1 MSQPIA
7 PSRAMPR
14 VPSAVVVAPELPC
27 AHIRDAH
34 ARVPLIPRWQD
45 LACSRRRSRSHGV
58 LRRVPRSPG
67 PHRRSAVSACGLAI
81 CFLAWT
87 HARSGASSPV
97 MNWGGGG
104 EKPFQKTSAKGAERI
119 LAGAFLS
126 RARATYRSLK
136 EPSPR
141 TGQLSESPSGSWKG
155 PDKGFPEGV
164 ARSIADLRARRRG
177 RTSSRLLQGIEQPA
191 AQYAASR
198 AHAGLQQCG
207 ARQLEAFHGEDVPA
221 TST

>member
-1 MSQPIA
+1 MS
-7 PSRAMPR
+7 R
-14 VPSAVVVAPELPC
+14 VPSPVAVAPELPR

-34 ARVPLIPRWQD
+34 VRTRLMPRWQD
-45 LACSRRRSRSHGV
+45 LALPRGDRGSHGV

-67 PHRRSAVSACGLAI
+67 PHRWLAVNACWLAR
-81 CFLAWT
+81 CCPAWT
-87 HARSGASSPV
+87 HARLGASFRV

-104 EKPFQKTSAKGAERI
+104 EKPFQKTSAKGAGRI

-141 TGQLSESPSGSWKG
+141 AGQLSERPSGIWKG

-177 RTSSRLLQGIEQPA
+177 RTSSRLLQGIKQPA
-191 AQYAASR
+191 AQYAATR
-198 AHAGLQQCG
+198 AHAGLQRCG